1 MSTYWKR
8 CQGSLGVA
16 IKATSSRVTRAN
28 GRKDDRECHWNS
40 IPGLKERI
48 EGEMDKDDA
57 V

>member
-1 MSTYWKR
+1 M
-8 CQGSLGVA
+8 GVA